1 MKKKKPK
8 IVYLEDDG
16 RTLYSMAE
24 LERSSQTRTENTE
37 APKIE
42 LTKKEKK
49 AMRKAAF
56 IALLPMLFCILIG
69 FSIVYLIILFWLK

>member
-16 RTLYSMAE
+16 RTLYSMSG
-24 LERSSQTRTENTE
+24 LEPFSQTEKENAE
-37 APKIE
+37 ALKVE

-56 IALLPMLFCILIG
+56 VALLPMLFCIFIG
-69 FSIVYLIILFWLK
+69 FGIVYFIIRFWLR

>member
-16 RTLYSMAE
+16 RTLYSMSG
-24 LERSSQTRTENTE
+24 LEPFSQTEKENTE
-37 APKIE
+37 VPKIE

-56 IALLPMLFCILIG
+56 ISLLPMLFCILIG
-69 FSIVYLIILFWLK
+69 FSIVYFIIRFWLK

>member
-16 RTLYSMAE
+16 RTLYSMSG
-24 LERSSQTRTENTE
+24 LEPFSQTKKENTE
-37 APKIE
+37 VPKIE

-49 AMRKAAF
+49 VIELANKNITIRQYIF
-56 IALLPMLFCILIG
+56 PFFHNLGYFLR
-69 FSIVYLIILFWLK
+69 